1 MHPKV
6 PYLGVVLMMR
16 PAALMRKR
24 GFTLIELMVVIAI
37 IALLIALLLPAVMQ
51 VRESARRT
59 HCRFNLKQIG
69 LALSSYESV
78 CSRFPIPV
86 YASLRNGKAGYSGL
100 LTTTVWSLAILPHLD
115 QASTFNLYNH
125 NLSAFDP
132 ANAAAGQVVVNSYLC
147 PSTPRR
153 SKTITYTN
161 SLAVGSYSQTL
172 PLNLTNAGAIDYIS
186 TNAVQNAFMQFLT
199 NNVDATAI
207 GLDGWAFGGN
217 SVSGLANLTP
227 NGGRIADIADG
238 TSNTMMIGELAGRN
252 ELYYAGNRRQTSSF
266 PLDDA
271 GWQSVW
277 SGGAWVDPL
286 NGEWSLTGR
295 NRDGSGAFGPCTINS
310 SNARS
315 STPAATRGLASS
327 GNPEQ
332 WGAGLYAFHSGGA
345 HVLLCD
351 GSVRFLNANIDN
363 FTLVGLVSRHGGEIL
378 GNY

>member
-1 MHPKV
+1 MT
-6 PYLGVVLMMR
+6 R
-16 PAALMRKR
+16 PTALMRKS

-37 IALLIALLLPAVMQ
+37 IALMIAMLLPAVTQ

-59 HCRFNLKQIG
+59 HCKFNIKQIG
-69 LALSSYESV
+69 LAMANYEST

-86 YASLRNGKAGYSGL
+86 YASLRNGNAGYSGL
-100 LTTTVWSLAILPHLD
+100 LTTTVWSLALLPHLD
-115 QASTFNLYNH
+115 QANTFNLYNQ

-132 ANAAAGQVVVNSYLC
+132 TNAAAGQAIVNGYLC
-147 PSTPRR
+147 PSTPR
-153 SKTITYTN
+153 SSNTISYTN
-161 SLAVGSYSQTL
+161 FLAIGSYSQTL
-172 PLNLTNAGAIDYIS
+172 PLVLKNAGAIDYIS
-186 TNAVQNAFMQFLT
+186 TNAVQNAFMKYLT
-199 NNVDATAI
+199 NNANATAN

-217 SVSGLANLTP
+217 SVSGSANLTP
-227 NGGRIADIADG
+227 NGGRVADILDG

-252 ELYYAGNRRQTSSF
+252 ALYYTGNRRQTSSF

-295 NRDGSGAFGPCTINS
+295 NRDGSGAFGPCTINC

-315 STPAATRGLASS
+315 STPAATSGLDSS

-332 WGAGLYAFHSGGA
+332 WGAGLYSFHAGGA

-351 GSVRFLNANIDN
+351 GSVRFLNANINN
-363 FTLVGLVSRHGGEIL
+363 FTLVGLISRQGGEAL
-378 GNY
+378 SNY